1 MLKGHA
7 KIELTN
13 VKTGEKKVIEH
24 DNMLTN
30 YYRDLFTPR
39 GIAGRNIVHTGIAWD
54 KQQMFGGILLF
65 ENPLDND
72 ADNYKFPHSN
82 KMIARGSNIAYSGT
96 DTTMGS
102 FNSAESVFADDSATL
117 VWDWTQERGN
127 GTISALGLTSFEGG
141 LIGAGRDIEGDT
153 TDASILA
160 PNTHRVNETANI
172 GGGTQY
178 PSPVYIDRANNKMYA
193 VIYKNNALTVRE
205 YQFVDSGLDLLTI
218 LTVNNTN
225 ALPQDISKYKETV
238 VNMASYNLGSDPVSF
253 CYDGKLYIT
262 AATGAWGSGS
272 KTFVRY
278 DFATGTIDTVSIS
291 NNTGESIYMTSF
303 ATNRTAVF
311 AIYNGCLY
319 GATTANH
326 VAYINLADNTDCGF
340 VKDGNGET
348 IARSISTNLYSI
360 FAVVWGELFFNAST
374 IWANNKGDANQKKM
388 YVLDSKNVAR
398 RRNLAPFW
406 MGAYDLFA
414 NLDGYNDSV
423 VAIYANQG
431 SGAPIRAYNLM
442 CLATKNNLDSAVT
455 KTADMTMRVTYTIRE
470 VSE

>member
-39 GIAGRNIVHTGIAWD
+39 GIAGRNIVHTGIAWN

-65 ENPLDND
+65 ENSLDNN
-72 ADNYKFPHSN
+72 ADNYKFPHDN
-82 KMIARGSNIAYSGT
+82 KMVARGSNIAYSGV
-96 DTTMGS
+96 DTTIGS
-102 FNSAESVFADDSATL
+102 FNEAESSFSVDSATL

-127 GTISALGLTSFEGG
+127 GTISALGLTSAEGG

-153 TDASILA
+153 ADASILA
-160 PNTHRVNETANI
+160 PNTHRINETANI
-172 GGGTQY
+172 GGTQY
-178 PSPVYIDRANNKMYA
+178 PSPVYIDKTNNKMYA
-193 VIYKNNALTVRE
+193 VIYNNNALTVRE
-205 YQFVDSGLDLLTI
+205 YQFVDNGIDLLTI
-218 LTVNNTN
+218 LTVNSNY
-225 ALPQDISKYKETV
+225 LYQDISKYKETV
-238 VNMASYNLGSDPVSF
+238 VSMTSYNLGSNPVSF
-253 CYDGKLYIT
+253 CYEGKLYIT
-262 AATGAWGSGS
+262 TATTAWGSGS

-303 ATNRTAVF
+303 GTNRTAVF
-311 AIYNGCLY
+311 AIYNGYLY

-326 VAYINLADNTDCGF
+326 IVYIGLADNTDCGL

-348 IARSISTNLYSI
+348 IVRTTSTNIYSM

-374 IWANNKGDANQKKM
+374 IWASGKGDANQKKM

-398 RRNLAPFW
+398 RRNLAPFL
-406 MGAYDLFA
+406 MGNYDLFA
-414 NLDGYNDSV
+414 NIDGYNDSA

-431 SGAPIRAYNLM
+431 TGAPIRTFNLM
-442 CLATKNNLDSAVT
+442 CLATKNNLDTPVT

>member
-39 GIAGRNIVHTGIAWD
+39 GIAGRNIVHTSIAWD

-65 ENPLDND
+65 ENSLDNN
-72 ADNYKFPHSN
+72 ADNYKFPHDN
-82 KMIARGSNIAYSGT
+82 KMVARGSNIAYSGV
-96 DTTMGS
+96 DTTIGS
-102 FNSAESVFADDSATL
+102 FNEAESSFGADSATL

-127 GTISALGLTSFEGG
+127 GTISALGLTSAEGG

-153 TDASILA
+153 ADASILA
-160 PNTHRVNETANI
+160 PNTHRVNETPNI
-172 GGGTQY
+172 GGGTNA
-178 PSPVYIDRANNKMYA
+178 PSPVYVDKTNNKMYA
-193 VIYKNNALTVRE
+193 VIYTNNALTVRE
-205 YQFVDSGLDLLTI
+205 YQFVDNGIDLLTI
-218 LTVNNTN
+218 LTVNSSY
-225 ALPQDISKYKETV
+225 LLQDISKYKETV
-238 VNMASYNLGSDPVSF
+238 VSMASYNLGSNPVSF
-253 CYDGKLYIT
+253 CYEGKLYIT

-278 DFATGTIDTVSIS
+278 NFATGTIDTVSIS

-311 AIYNGCLY
+311 AIHNGYLY

-326 VAYINLADNTDCGF
+326 VVYISLADNTDCGT

-348 IARSISTNLYSI
+348 IARATTVNLYSM

-374 IWANNKGDANQKKM
+374 IWAGGKGDANQKKM

-398 RRNLAPFW
+398 RRNLAPFT
-406 MGAYDLFA
+406 MSSYDLFA
-414 NLDGYNDSV
+414 NIDGYNDSA

-431 SGAPIRAYNLM
+431 TGAPVRAYNLM

>member
-7 KIELTN
+7 KIEFTN

-54 KQQMFGGILLF
+54 KQQLFGGILLF
-65 ENPLDND
+65 ENSLDSD
-72 ADNYKFPHSN
+72 ADNYKFPHNN
-82 KMIARGSNIAYSGT
+82 KMVARGSNIAYSGV
-96 DTTMGS
+96 DTTIGS
-102 FNSAESVFADDSATL
+102 FNEAESSFDADSATL

-141 LIGAGRDIEGDT
+141 LIGAGRDTEGDT
-153 TDASILA
+153 ADTSILA
-160 PNTHRVNETANI
+160 PNTHRISETADI

-178 PSPVYIDRANNKMYA
+178 PSPVYIDKTNNKMYA
-193 VIYKNNALTVRE
+193 AIYTNNALTVRE
-205 YQFVDSGLDLLTI
+205 YQFVDNGIDLLTI
-218 LTVNNTN
+218 LTVNSPGT
-225 ALPQDISKYKETV
+225 LLQDVSRYVETV
-238 VNMASYNLGSDPVSF
+238 VNMASYNLGSTPVSF
-253 CYDGKLYIT
+253 CYEGKLYLT
-262 AATGAWGSGS
+262 AATTAWGSGS

-278 DFATGTIDTVSIS
+278 DFASGTIDTVSIS

-303 ATNRTAVF
+303 TTARTAVF
-311 AIYNGCLY
+311 VIYNEYLY

-326 VAYINLADNTDCGF
+326 VAYIGLADNTDCGF
-340 VKDGNGET
+340 VKDGNGDT
-348 IARSISTNLYSI
+348 ITRSVSTNLYSI

-398 RRNLAPFW
+398 RRNLAPFT
-406 MGAYDLFA
+406 MSAYDLFA
-414 NLDGYNDSV
+414 NVDGYDDSV
-423 VAIYANQG
+423 VAVYANQG
-431 SGAPIRAYNLM
+431 VGAPIRTYNLM

-470 VSE
+470 VTE